1 MAFPGIDGGRT
12 SDAVK
17 DVKSALEQAQA
28 GGADEG
34 VLGRQSTKMVQNILD
49 LGVDGKGW
57 FDSATYE
64 ADQALRAH
72 DGDVEAA
79 VAALVRSHVTKGAAS
94 GFVTSVG
101 GFVTMPVALPVNLL
115 AFYLL
120 ATRMTASIAKVR
132 GYDLTSE
139 QIRTAVLLTLVGADA
154 DDLLRKA
161 NVVVPGGTLSNLA
174 VQRLPGPVLMV
185 VQKGIGFRLLAQ
197 VGTKSFARLGRLVP
211 VIGGAIGGGLDAYML
226 RRFAKHAKDQFPRL
240 APAVAAGEA
249 RPAIDG

>member
-1 MAFPGIDGGRT
+1 MALPGRGGDRT

-17 DVKSALEQAQA
+17 DVRSALEQAQA
-28 GGADEG
+28 GTADQG
-34 VLGRQSTKMVQNILD
+34 VLDRQSTKFVQNILD

-57 FDSATYE
+57 FDSAAHE
-64 ADQALRAH
+64 ADAALRENG
-72 DGDVEAA
+72 GDVEAA
-79 VAALVRSHVTKGAAS
+79 VDAIVRSHVTKGAGT
-94 GFVTSVG
+94 GFLTSVG
-101 GFVTMPVALPVNLL
+101 GFVTLPLALPVNLL

-132 GYDLTSE
+132 GYDLSSE

-211 VIGGAIGGGLDAYML
+211 VVGGVVGGGLDAYML
-226 RRFAKHAKDQFPRL
+226 SRFARNAKDQFPRV
-240 APAVAAGEA
+240 APAIE
-249 RPAIDG
+249 R